1 MDPISVVS
9 SGCGNGNGTFTV
21 NLEPILCDD
30 DSSYLNLLSGDWTLQ
45 IYNRNVNTGQGWDD
59 ATGGSGTVNEVT
71 RTSSICG
78 FNAELF
84 SSDSFDSDGFAQ
96 LPDEPAT
103 VIINFT
109 ANGTPAPARVRRN
122 YVVGLFD
129 QWDAVDNAAQITVA
143 AHINGVAAG
152 SLTVMVPEVT
162 SINSHQ
168 AVAVL
173 ISYIV
178 DTGQT
183 LPTSAT
189 VQKIPG
195 TYQLEPFG
203 TEFALG

>member
-1 MDPISVVS
+1 M
-9 SGCGNGNGTFTV
+9 
-21 NLEPILCDD
+21 
-30 DSSYLNLLSGDWTLQ
+30 
-45 IYNRNVNTGQGWDD
+45 
-59 ATGGSGTVNEVT
+59 
-71 RTSSICG
+71 
-78 FNAELF
+78 
-84 SSDSFDSDGFAQ
+84 
-96 LPDEPAT
+96 
-103 VIINFT
+103 
-109 ANGTPAPARVRRN
+109 
-122 YVVGLFD
+122 GLFD